1 MDKTGDI
8 KQITIDTVV
17 EIYKK
22 HHKNS
27 TECVTIPL
35 EYTAIYFKLING
47 TILQHSNS
55 FMKTNYTI
63 SSEEG
68 LREYLSGI
76 LRY

>member
-1 MDKTGDI
+1 MDDLGDMNHPSI
-8 KQITIDTVV
+8 NNVV
-17 EIYKK
+17 EFYQK
-22 HHKNS
+22 HSENPS
-27 TECVTIPL
+27 RCVTIPL
-35 EYTAIYFKLING
+35 KSVPICFKLIYG

-55 FMKTNYTI
+55 FMETNYTI

>member
-8 KQITIDTVV
+8 KQITIDCVAEV
-17 EIYKK
+17 YLK
-22 HHKNS
+22 HRDNPN
-27 TECVTIPL
+27 TCVTIPL

-55 FMKTNYTI
+55 FMETNYTI
-63 SSEEG
+63 TSEEA
-68 LREYLSGI
+68 LRKYLSGI

>member
-1 MDKTGDI
+1 MDDLGDMKEI
-8 KQITIDTVV
+8 IINNVV
-17 EIYKK
+17 EFYQK
-22 HHKNS
+22 HSENPS
-27 TECVTIPL
+27 RCVTIPL
-35 EYTAIYFKLING
+35 KSVPICFKLING

-55 FMKTNYTI
+55 FMETNYTI